1 MRHESVTELTED
13 EMELWLSD
21 HESVSLKGNNW
32 EFDLEEAKEKLHL
45 MPRILHKI
53 PILIQISPNIRKSPR
68 HPHHPHLLAAL

>member
-32 EFDLEEAKEKLHL
+32 EFDLEEAKEKLPL
-45 MPRILHKI
+45 I
-53 PILIQISPNIRKSPR
+53 PLGVTESRLTAGR
-68 HPHHPHLLAAL
+68 GEVFLCE